1 MIVLYMEQYETNG
14 SKSIQDYA
22 DNVKIATE
30 DLKLS
35 EEKMKKILVIVL
47 VCVLCIMLCSC
58 GNDRT
63 KYYEER
69 ISSYEAIA
77 EYALQNYASSDG
89 SRVSIKLSDITENS
103 LSKDIIVAEE
113 KFTYIWIENNSVIF
127 WNDEMKTLGLVYSD
141 NAKSAI
147 KDIEEWYS
155 DLEKEKVNNNCYLIG
170 QLNGI

>member
-1 MIVLYMEQYETNG
+1 ME
-14 SKSIQDYA
+14 DR
-22 DNVKIATE
+22 
-30 DLKLS
+30 KLS

-89 SRVSIKLSDITENS
+89 RRVSIKLR
-103 LSKDIIVAEE
+103 AEE

>member
-1 MIVLYMEQYETNG
+1 
-14 SKSIQDYA
+14 
-22 DNVKIATE
+22 
-30 DLKLS
+30 
-35 EEKMKKILVIVL
+35 MKKILVIVL

-127 WNDEMKTLGLVYSD
+127 WNDE
-141 NAKSAI
+141 I
-147 KDIEEWYS
+147 
-155 DLEKEKVNNNCYLIG
+155 VNFLCELH
-170 QLNGI
+170 

>member
-1 MIVLYMEQYETNG
+1 
-14 SKSIQDYA
+14 
-22 DNVKIATE
+22 
-30 DLKLS
+30 
-35 EEKMKKILVIVL
+35 MKKISVIVL

-113 KFTYIWIENNSVIF
+113 KFIYNIVQNVNF
-127 WNDEMKTLGLVYSD
+127 
-141 NAKSAI
+141 I
-147 KDIEEWYS
+147 KHRRRSY
-155 DLEKEKVNNNCYLIG
+155 
-170 QLNGI
+170 

>member
-1 MIVLYMEQYETNG
+1 
-14 SKSIQDYA
+14 
-22 DNVKIATE
+22 
-30 DLKLS
+30 
-35 EEKMKKILVIVL
+35 
-47 VCVLCIMLCSC
+47 MLCSC

-147 KDIEEWYS
+147 KDIEEWYIPGAPENTVYES
-155 DLEKEKVNNNCYLIG
+155 ISPVNSFRVIFNTYFDGRYELLPDEAYLTPRQGMSEEYVTITDKVRFTN
-170 QLNGI
+170 

>member
-1 MIVLYMEQYETNG
+1 MEDRN
-14 SKSIQDYA
+14 
-22 DNVKIATE
+22 
-30 DLKLS
+30 LS

-170 QLNGI
+170 Q